1 VVINARTGSIVLNQA
16 VTLGPCAIAHGNL
29 SVSISSTPG
38 HQPAQPL
45 STGGQTVVAEKT
57 NIQINQEPG
66 ILMVRCRRPQLADV
80 VRALNC
86 AGRHAAGPAGHPA
99 GHQGRRR
106 AECRAGGDLSMA
118 CSPHCPVQALAADV
132 KSLDKLKLW
141 PARTTPAAHQG
152 SGQTVRVAVH
162 ARADQEHARGHHEI
176 RHARQA
182 PAATW
187 ATDLLDQQ
195 LSVQMSGMPAGCPN
209 DRAPAGAAD
218 GRHRPVAPLAPG
230 RRTARPGGPNHQRAP
245 AGPGMATS
253 SHHAARLRA
262 APQQRRPRVEQDSG
276 IPAQPSC
283 WARPATKPAGASS
296 ARSRCRRHAVVQPV
310 RHQGRQ
316 RLDRQ
321 GGRGHHHRIHRWQPR
336 KVVAKFRAYDSYEES
351 FRGLRTPDQPEPAL
365 RQGQPADRIGAGP
378 LPTVCSAPATPP
390 TRQYAAK
397 LSRAINIHAA
407 AAARQVVIARA
418 DEMTARLRE
427 ASSRLDLLGE
437 GLNEELRL
445 GVEAVNSRAS
455 QIASLN
461 SQISA
466 LQGSGHTPNDLLDQ
480 RDQLVSE
487 INSYVNTTSIPSP
500 DGSISVFVGGT
511 QPLVLAGHS
520 MKLSTDRDLFDPTK
534 LGLAIETNAGPAA
547 LNDTQ
552 LTGGSVTGLLQFQR
566 TDMVTARNQ
575 LGRLTLGTA
584 TLMNEQHRLGLDL
597 KGNPGSDLFKLAALP
612 DGLASSKNT
621 GNATV
626 SMAVADATA
635 MAPSDYELRFESG
648 TVDVVRLSDGQ
659 VTHVGGLPAR
669 VDGIDIS
676 LGGTPQVG
684 DRFLLQPFS
693 MAAGS
698 IATAISSPT
707 SLAVATPVTAVPG
720 STNKGDLA
728 ASALTATLADGNMTA
743 PVQITFTGTS
753 SFDVTGAGTGDPTG
767 LTYVSGNA
775 ITFNGWTLKLTGTP
789 QPGDTLQIL
798 PNSSGARN
806 AGQAQGFL
814 DLRDTP
820 VFDGVSLSD
829 GYASVLAEIGTRVQS
844 AKLASGVSGAMAAQ
858 AVQSQSSVA
867 GVNLDE
873 EAARLLQFQ
882 QSYQAAARILQ
893 TAQSVFDSLMQGFR

>member
-1 VVINARTGSIVLNQA
+1 MSLLNVGARALLANQVALQTAGHNIANVNTPGYSRQTIQLESSGGQLSGNGFFGKGVEVATVQRAHSDYLTRQA
-16 VTLGPCAIAHGNL
+16 VLTQ
-29 SVSISSTPG
+29 SVAAADSTR
-38 HQPAQPL
+38 
-45 STGGQTVVAEKT
+45 SEKLALLEPIFASGD
-57 NIQINQEPG
+57 NGIGAGINNA
-66 ILMVRCRRPQLADV
+66 LNAFADV
-80 VRALNC
+80 VSMPR
-86 AGRHAAGPAGHPA
+86 
-99 GHQGRRR
+99 
-106 AECRAGGDLSMA
+106 DLS
-118 CSPHCPVQALAADV
+118 
-132 KSLDKLKLW
+132 
-141 PARTTPAAHQG
+141 
-152 SGQTVRVAVH
+152 
-162 ARADQEHARGHHEI
+162 
-176 RHARQA
+176 
-182 PAATW
+182 
-187 ATDLLDQQ
+187 
-195 LSVQMSGMPAGCPN
+195 
-209 DRAPAGAAD
+209 
-218 GRHRPVAPLAPG
+218 
-230 RRTARPGGPNHQRAP
+230 
-245 AGPGMATS
+245 
-253 SHHAARLRA
+253 
-262 APQQRRPRVEQDSG
+262 
-276 IPAQPSC
+276 
-283 WARPATKPAGASS
+283 
-296 ARSRCRRHAVVQPV
+296 
-310 RHQGRQ
+310 
-316 RLDRQ
+316 
-321 GGRGHHHRIHRWQPR
+321 
-336 KVVAKFRAYDSYEES
+336 
-351 FRGLRTPDQPEPAL
+351 
-365 RQGQPADRIGAGP
+365 
-378 LPTVCSAPATPP
+378 
-390 TRQYAAK
+390 
-397 LSRAINIHAA
+397 
-407 AAARQVVIARA
+407 ARQVVIARA

-743 PVQITFTGTS
+743 PVQITFTGTG

>member
-1 VVINARTGSIVLNQA
+1 MSSSSLLNIGSRALAANMAALHVTGNNIANVNTPGYSRQTIQLESSGGQLSGNGFFGKGVEVATVQRAHSDYLTRQA
-16 VTLGPCAIAHGNL
+16 VLTQ
-29 SVSISSTPG
+29 SVAAADSTR
-38 HQPAQPL
+38 
-45 STGGQTVVAEKT
+45 SEKLALLEPIFASGD
-57 NIQINQEPG
+57 NGIGAGINNA
-66 ILMVRCRRPQLADV
+66 LNAFADV
-80 VRALNC
+80 VSMPR
-86 AGRHAAGPAGHPA
+86 
-99 GHQGRRR
+99 
-106 AECRAGGDLSMA
+106 DLS
-118 CSPHCPVQALAADV
+118 
-132 KSLDKLKLW
+132 
-141 PARTTPAAHQG
+141 
-152 SGQTVRVAVH
+152 
-162 ARADQEHARGHHEI
+162 
-176 RHARQA
+176 
-182 PAATW
+182 
-187 ATDLLDQQ
+187 
-195 LSVQMSGMPAGCPN
+195 
-209 DRAPAGAAD
+209 
-218 GRHRPVAPLAPG
+218 
-230 RRTARPGGPNHQRAP
+230 
-245 AGPGMATS
+245 
-253 SHHAARLRA
+253 
-262 APQQRRPRVEQDSG
+262 
-276 IPAQPSC
+276 
-283 WARPATKPAGASS
+283 
-296 ARSRCRRHAVVQPV
+296 
-310 RHQGRQ
+310 
-316 RLDRQ
+316 
-321 GGRGHHHRIHRWQPR
+321 
-336 KVVAKFRAYDSYEES
+336 
-351 FRGLRTPDQPEPAL
+351 
-365 RQGQPADRIGAGP
+365 
-378 LPTVCSAPATPP
+378 
-390 TRQYAAK
+390 
-397 LSRAINIHAA
+397 
-407 AAARQVVIARA
+407 ARQVVIARA

-626 SMAVADATA
+626 SMVVADATA

-693 MAAGS
+693 LAAGS

-743 PVQITFTGTS
+743 PVQITFTGTG

-858 AVQSQSSVA
+858 VVAPASSKLHKRWP
-867 GVNLDE
+867 N
-873 EAARLLQFQ
+873 F
-882 QSYQAAARILQ
+882 
-893 TAQSVFDSLMQGFR
+893 

>member
-1 VVINARTGSIVLNQA
+1 MSSSSLLNIGSRALAANMAALHVTGNNIANVNTPGYSRQTIQLESSGGQLSGNGFFGKGVEVATVQRAHSDYLTRQA
-16 VTLGPCAIAHGNL
+16 VLTQ
-29 SVSISSTPG
+29 SVAAADSTR
-38 HQPAQPL
+38 
-45 STGGQTVVAEKT
+45 SEKLALLEPIFASGD
-57 NIQINQEPG
+57 NGIGAGINNA
-66 ILMVRCRRPQLADV
+66 LNAFADV
-80 VRALNC
+80 VSMPR
-86 AGRHAAGPAGHPA
+86 
-99 GHQGRRR
+99 
-106 AECRAGGDLSMA
+106 DLS
-118 CSPHCPVQALAADV
+118 
-132 KSLDKLKLW
+132 
-141 PARTTPAAHQG
+141 
-152 SGQTVRVAVH
+152 
-162 ARADQEHARGHHEI
+162 
-176 RHARQA
+176 
-182 PAATW
+182 
-187 ATDLLDQQ
+187 
-195 LSVQMSGMPAGCPN
+195 
-209 DRAPAGAAD
+209 
-218 GRHRPVAPLAPG
+218 
-230 RRTARPGGPNHQRAP
+230 
-245 AGPGMATS
+245 
-253 SHHAARLRA
+253 
-262 APQQRRPRVEQDSG
+262 
-276 IPAQPSC
+276 
-283 WARPATKPAGASS
+283 
-296 ARSRCRRHAVVQPV
+296 
-310 RHQGRQ
+310 
-316 RLDRQ
+316 
-321 GGRGHHHRIHRWQPR
+321 
-336 KVVAKFRAYDSYEES
+336 
-351 FRGLRTPDQPEPAL
+351 
-365 RQGQPADRIGAGP
+365 
-378 LPTVCSAPATPP
+378 
-390 TRQYAAK
+390 
-397 LSRAINIHAA
+397 
-407 AAARQVVIARA
+407 ARQVVIARA